1 MLRVGVRA
9 GGLLWIVTVE
19 RWTGK
24 CRAKEQKAL
33 GQAQNP
39 GYSSRAMWYAVG
51 CSSTELS

>member
-39 GYSSRAMWYAVG
+39 GYSSQAMWYAVG